1 MSEAWDREPLW
12 EAVRIIIRRDGP
24 SSAGEIAAA
33 LKADG
38 WDTSTS
44 RITSRTYQLLRE
56 KMTTGELVTEEV
68 RGSRARTYNLAADM
82 PSVTIRLTGEEYAAL
97 YRVGRKIHRN
107 PEDTA
112 RRLMQAGIAYMREVL
127 L

>member
-1 MSEAWDREPLW
+1 MTATWDREPLW
-12 EAVRIIIRRDGP
+12 EAVRAIIRRDGP
-24 SSAGEIAAA
+24 SSAGDIATA

-38 WDTSTS
+38 WDDPGV

-56 KMTTGELVTEEV
+56 KMVTGELVTEDIP
-68 RGSRARTYNLAADM
+68 GSRARTYNLADDM
-82 PSVTIRLTGEEYAAL
+82 PSVTIRLTGQEYAAL
-97 YRVGRKIHRN
+97 YRIGRKIHRK

-112 RRLMQAGIAYMREVL
+112 RRLMLAGIAYMQGVL